1 MTDQKK
7 PETISDE
14 DLDSA
19 QGGMTVLTTNEN
31 ILTTNENVLTTNENV
46 HRTSTKGAKK
56 VR

>member
-14 DLDSA
+14 DLESA
-19 QGGMTVLTTNEN
+19 QGGMT
-31 ILTTNENVLTTNENV
+31 VLTTNENV

>member
-7 PETISDE
+7 PEVISDE

-19 QGGMTVLTTNEN
+19 RGGMTVLTTNEN
-31 ILTTNENVLTTNENV
+31 FLTANEKILTTNENV